1 MSIDPIK
8 LGASGIGSGYGVGKK
23 SDFKPEE
30 ETKKPEANI
39 TANDKATVKAEDV
52 LSYMAQ
58 SASVAAPRTLDTTKY
73 VDKAS
78 EQRIAGF
85 MANFEDK
92 VAEGL
97 KAFDQEFAGVN
108 VSDSAKMAVVL
119 KQVEQ
124 QAP

>member
-8 LGASGIGSGYGVGKK
+8 LGASGISSGYGRAKK
-23 SDFKPEE
+23 SDIKQDEA
-30 ETKKPEANI
+30 KKPEASPI
-39 TANDKATVKAEDV
+39 ANEKPAVKADDV

-58 SASVAAPRTLDTTKY
+58 SAVSVAPKTVDTSKY
-73 VDKAS
+73 VDKES
-78 EQRIAGF
+78 EKRIAGF
-85 MANFEDK
+85 MADFEDK

-97 KAFDQEFAGVN
+97 KAFDKEFAGVD

-124 QAP
+124 QVS